1 MANIKRIDGKTGVS
15 FQITVAQGRDING
28 RQVRHYKTWK
38 PEERMTERQM
48 QKAVERAAAD
58 FEREIEQG
66 YQTDNRQT
74 FSEYAR
80 YVIGLKRTAGAKEKT
95 LNHYEYLLSRCDQ
108 AIGHL
113 RLCDIRPQHL
123 NLFYQNL
130 QEEGVRQGRNRAAA
144 RVDLGAYLRKRKITR
159 EALAEKPGV
168 SATTITTACRMQPI
182 LESKADQIAA
192 ALGEKTKVLF
202 TIEQDKTPLSAKT
215 VAEYH
220 RFIHTVMQQAEDELL
235 IPYNP
240 AAKATPPKVCKSR
253 PDFYEPDTVAAIL
266 DAAEQEPI
274 KWKTMLHLFLIT
286 GRRREDICGLK

>member
-1 MANIKRIDGKTGVS
+1 M
-15 FQITVAQGRDING
+15 
-28 RQVRHYKTWK
+28 
-38 PEERMTERQM
+38 
-48 QKAVERAAAD
+48 KARLT
-58 FEREIEQG
+58 RSPP
-66 YQTDNRQT
+66 RW
-74 FSEYAR
+74 
-80 YVIGLKRTAGAKEKT
+80 AK
-95 LNHYEYLLSRCDQ
+95 
-108 AIGHL
+108 
-113 RLCDIRPQHL
+113 
-123 NLFYQNL
+123 
-130 QEEGVRQGRNRAAA
+130 
-144 RVDLGAYLRKRKITR
+144 
-159 EALAEKPGV
+159 
-168 SATTITTACRMQPI
+168 
-182 LESKADQIAA
+182 
-192 ALGEKTKVLF
+192 KTKVLF